1 MKNIV
6 TTVLAT
12 LAVLLGASA
21 FAQSPSFAEV
31 CESQD
36 IPTVAEYESNP
47 GAYADNFCA
56 LATYA
61 PQRAARQLNS
71 MIALVRRH
79 NNPNR
84 YYFDPKTGSPPGLYI
99 QLLRSWMAE
108 QNAAGVADC
117 REGGRGATQSS
128 ASINARE

>member
-36 IPTVAEYESNP
+36 IPTRAEYESNP
-47 GAYADNFCA
+47 LPYADNFCA

-61 PQRAARQLNS
+61 PHRAARQFNS
-71 MIALVRRH
+71 MIALVRAH

-84 YYFDPKTGSPPGLYI
+84 FYWEPAYRTRPRVHTALAPLD
-99 QLLRSWMAE
+99 
-108 QNAAGVADC
+108 
-117 REGGRGATQSS
+117 GRGWLVA
-128 ASINARE
+128 